1 MKIQVIN
8 GPNLNM
14 LGIREPEIYGSL
26 TLEEI
31 NSQMRK
37 KGEALGISLEF
48 YQSNHEGDIIDKIQ
62 DCYGKAEGIVIN
74 PGAYT
79 HYSIAIRD
87 AIAAVGLPAVEVH
100 LSDIESREEFRKIS
114 VIKDVCRKQ
123 ISGKGVHSYTEA
135 LEFFAEAPEQREGGE
150 KACQSEKIRP

>member
-14 LGIREPEIYGSL
+14 LGIREPEIYGTL

-31 NSQMRK
+31 NRQLLSAAQR
-37 KGEALGISLEF
+37 LDQTLEF
-48 YQSNHEGDIIDKIQ
+48 FQSNHEGDIIDQIQ
-62 DCYGKAEGIVIN
+62 ECYRKADGIIIN

-87 AIAAVGLPAVEVH
+87 AIAAVGIPTVEVH
-100 LSDIESREEFRKIS
+100 LSDINTREDFRKIS
-114 VIKDVCRKQ
+114 VIKNVCIKQ
-123 ISGKGVHSYTEA
+123 IWGKGVHSYLEA
-135 LEFFAEAPEQREGGE
+135 LEFLS
-150 KACQSEKIRP
+150 KH

>member
-26 TLEEI
+26 TLDEI
-31 NSQMRK
+31 NRQLLQRG
-37 KGEALGISLEF
+37 GELGLDLDF
-48 YQSNHEGDIIDKIQ
+48 FQSNHEGSIIDKIQ
-62 DCYGKAEGIVIN
+62 ECYGKTDGIVIN

-87 AIAAVGLPAVEVH
+87 ALAAVGIPTVEVH
-100 LSDIESREEFRKIS
+100 LSDINSREDFRKIS
-114 VIKDVCRKQ
+114 VIKSVCIKQ
-123 ISGKGVHSYTEA
+123 IWGKGLNSYTEA
-135 LEFFAEAPEQREGGE
+135 LEFLAGKFG
-150 KACQSEKIRP
+150 K

>member
-26 TLEEI
+26 TLDEI
-31 NSQMRK
+31 NRQLVL
-37 KGEALGISLEF
+37 KGNDLGLELDF

-62 DCYGKAEGIVIN
+62 ACYGKADGIVIN

-87 AIAAVGLPAVEVH
+87 AIAAVGIPTVEVH
-100 LSDIESREEFRKIS
+100 LSDINSREDFRKIS
-114 VIKDVCRKQ
+114 VIKSVCIRQ
-123 ISGKGVHSYTEA
+123 IWGKGVYSYTDA
-135 LEFFAEAPEQREGGE
+135 LEYLA
-150 KACQSEKIRP
+150 KKSER

>member
-26 TLEEI
+26 TLDEI
-31 NSQMRK
+31 NHRLSRK
-37 KGEALGISLEF
+37 GDELGIDLDF
-48 YQSNHEGDIIDKIQ
+48 FQSNHEGAIIDKIQ
-62 DCYGKAEGIVIN
+62 ECYGTVDGIVIN

-87 AIAAVGLPAVEVH
+87 AIAAVGIQAVEVH
-100 LSDIESREEFRKIS
+100 LSDINSREDFRKIS
-114 VIKDVCRKQ
+114 VIKSVCVKQ
-123 ISGKGVHSYTEA
+123 IWGKGVDSYTEA
-135 LEFFAEAPEQREGGE
+135 LEYLAKKRE
-150 KACQSEKIRP
+150 